1 MSGWILRTVSRYV
14 SWRRPCHL
22 PASPFSKRLSCV
34 FSNVPSLAMPTST
47 FEYGYVEDVEA
58 LEGYRPGGY
67 HPVQIDDRLYTR
79 YRIIHKLGHGTY
91 STAWLALDEQT
102 SNYVAIKVGAADA
115 DKREADIL
123 TQISTGITAP
133 NSETASTLP
142 LALDRFTVDGP
153 NGIHP
158 CLVTVPARCSL
169 RDAKEASDSMLF
181 QLNVA
186 RSLAAQL
193 AIAVSTVHS
202 QGYAHGDLHLGNC
215 MLQLPYSL
223 NNLSVKQLYAKFG
236 APDSEPV
243 VRSDGKPTSSA
254 PGVPPYV
261 VKPLWL
267 GIPSDEL
274 TPGDAKLLLADF
286 GVAFRP
292 SDKSRFQ
299 SYTPLVLRPPEAF
312 FEPTALLSFASDI
325 WSLGCS
331 IFELLGHR
339 SLIDGI
345 ITPQDE
351 ITAQQVHLQGRLPSE
366 WWDRWEL
373 RAKWFDETG
382 KPLSNER
389 DIWSWDRRFDEW
401 VNGLRPSCGT
411 DLVKDDEKAAL
422 LELLRWMLA
431 WRPGERPSA
440 DDVLET
446 AWMKQWA
453 LPAYAEGR
461 KSWR

>member
-1 MSGWILRTVSRYV
+1 
-14 SWRRPCHL
+14 
-22 PASPFSKRLSCV
+22 
-34 FSNVPSLAMPTST
+34 MPTSA
-47 FEYGYVEDVEA
+47 FEYQYVEDVEV
-58 LEGYRPGGY
+58 LENYQPGGY

-91 STAWLALDEQT
+91 SAAWLALDEQT
-102 SNYVAIKVGAADA
+102 STYVAIKVGTADA

-123 TQISTGITAP
+123 SQISTGISAP
-133 NSETASTLP
+133 SSETVSTLP
-142 LALDRFTVDGP
+142 LALDRFTVNGP
-153 NGIHP
+153 NGIHS

-169 RDAKEASDSMLF
+169 RDVKEASDWRLF
-181 QLNVA
+181 QLDVA

-193 AIAVSTVHS
+193 AIAVSLVHS

-215 MLQLPYSL
+215 MLQLPRSL
-223 NNLSVKQLYAKFG
+223 NNLSVEQLYAKFG
-236 APDSEPV
+236 APEREPV

-254 PGVPPYV
+254 SGVPPYV

-267 GIPSDEL
+267 GVPSDEL
-274 TPGDAKLLLADF
+274 TLSEAKLLLADF

-312 FEPTALLSFASDI
+312 FEPTAPLSFASDI

-345 ITPQDE
+345 IAPQDE
-351 ITAQQVHLQGRLPSE
+351 ITAQQVHLQGRLPPE
-366 WWDRWEL
+366 WWEKWEL

-389 DIWSWDRRFDEW
+389 GIWSWDRRFDEW
-401 VNGLRPSCGT
+401 INGLRPSCDAG
-411 DLVKDDEKAAL
+411 VVNDDEKAVL

-431 WRPGERPSA
+431 WRPSERPSA
-440 DDVLET
+440 GDVLET

-453 LPAYAEGR
+453 LPACTESR
-461 KSWR
+461 KAWK